1 MRTPHSLYSLAL
13 NCWLLFA
20 KPFIGRLVG
29 LSTALHPAA
38 VYSAVKSCCQLF
50 GCELVR
56 KVSVFSES
64 WVSPTTWFH
73 VPRRL
78 TCTGQ
83 SWLRMQRGYVIIVVD
98 PNNRNISSVSL
109 AGSYEFTRRR
119 WCPFLLLS
127 ITTSL
132 YEYQIH
138 TARRDSFVNLWPYL
152 VLPLNSTAFQFAIR
166 MRIDSF
172 CKKNRPFDSL
182 VVMQFLQ

>member
-1 MRTPHSLYSLAL
+1 
-13 NCWLLFA
+13 
-20 KPFIGRLVG
+20 
-29 LSTALHPAA
+29 
-38 VYSAVKSCCQLF
+38 
-50 GCELVR
+50 VR

-64 WVSPTTWFH
+64 WVSPTRGLLGFTYRYTH
-73 VPRRL
+73 LRRL

-127 ITTSL
+127 VTTSL

-152 VLPLNSTAFQFAIR
+152 VLPLNSRAFQFAIR

-172 CKKNRPFDSL
+172 CKKSAFRFTSCHAVFAVNKQHKHIKYSDF
-182 VVMQFLQ
+182 